1 MLANK
6 VVFMYTE
13 LRCDIRA
20 MIQKVAAY
28 KKRNCVQVFLRS
40 DVQFKKPGDMVTVLN
55 IGKEDVFTREM
66 SAYLSEDMS
75 E

>member
-1 MLANK
+1 
-6 VVFMYTE
+6 MYTE

-28 KKRNCVQVFLRS
+28 KTSCVQVFLRS

-55 IGKEDVFTREM
+55 IGKRLF
-66 SAYLSEDMS
+66 S
-75 E
+75 